1 MIYELK
7 DIKKAFPEGICGTR
21 SVLNGVSISLEQGDF
36 IAITGV
42 SGSGKSTLLNILGT
56 LLLPDSGS
64 YTIDGKQISES
75 GMTPE
80 QYRNKHI
87 GFVFQDFRLLPQYNA
102 LENILLPLLAD
113 SNKVKEENMQYA
125 LSLMETLGI
134 MHVKEHLPEK
144 MSGGEKARTAICR
157 ALINK
162 PSLLLADEPTGQLDH
177 DNAETIAT
185 LLQEVN
191 NTFDTTIVLVTH
203 DSSIASK
210 AKKVLRLVDGKI
222 Q

>member
-1 MIYELK
+1 
-7 DIKKAFPEGICGTR
+7 
-21 SVLNGVSISLEQGDF
+21 
-36 IAITGV
+36 
-42 SGSGKSTLLNILGT
+42 
-56 LLLPDSGS
+56 
-64 YTIDGKQISES
+64 
-75 GMTPE
+75 MTPE

-113 SNKVKEENMQYA
+113 NNKVKEENMQYA
-125 LSLMETLGI
+125 LSLMEILGI

-191 NTFDTTIVLVTH
+191 NTLGTTIVLVTH